1 MMENEPYIFEGK
13 LHDFEQTIVEFL
25 LVDAKMTGIDPN
37 ETLIYIYILLHRK
50 LTQAQLAEL
59 TKFPKSKISKITSKM
74 TIDKILSK
82 QFIPGTHT
90 NEYMLIQQPFEMNFV
105 PVEQLIDNY
114 DHQSKFFE
122 DTIKDLHDLEGPK
135 RGNRDLLSWRLYDMI
150 LYSRGRS
157 QILKF
162 NEENEEINK
171 FDYQGINFDFID
183 ASFREERLQ
192 YLSNLDK
199 SSTFLIGFE
208 EEEIQKIESEIIKY
222 LLEHVI
228 KEEKESINR
237 IMAYFM
243 TRGKLTQQSIQEL
256 TDFSS
261 GTISQT
267 LRYLLKEGK
276 IDQIP
281 TSRVSG
287 NEYYYTMKSIS
298 LTLLKTRAAIYKDL
312 IAWKPAFDDIKQQ
325 LNDHG
330 NDLLFTDGYFSIYT
344 VSDKILSI
352 FFTKYEKYL
361 NQHERLLEIH
371 ENSIFNVD
379 NK

>member
-1 MMENEPYIFEGK
+1 MENEPYIFEGK
-13 LHDFEQTIVEFL
+13 LHEFEQKIVEFL
-25 LVDAKMTGIDPN
+25 LVDAKMTGSDPN
-37 ETLIYIYILLHRK
+37 ETLLYIYILLHRK

-59 TKFPKSKISKITSKM
+59 TNFPKSKISKITSKM
-74 TIDKILSK
+74 ITDKILNK

-90 NEYMLIQQPFEMNFV
+90 NEYILIQQPFEMNFV
-105 PVEQLIDNY
+105 PAEQIVSKY
-114 DHQSKFFE
+114 DSHCQFFE
-122 DTIKDLHDLEGPK
+122 EMITELQKLEGTS
-135 RGNRDLLSWRLYDMI
+135 RGNRDLLIWRVYDMLI
-150 LYSRGRS
+150 YTRGRS

-162 NEENEEINK
+162 NEENNHINNFEYKEIS
-171 FDYQGINFDFID
+171 YDFID
-183 ASFREERLQ
+183 TKFRDARLE

-199 SSTFLIGFE
+199 SSTFLMGFE
-208 EEEIQKIESEIIKY
+208 EEEIQKIESRIIKF

-228 KEEKESINR
+228 KEEKESINH

-267 LRYLLKEGK
+267 LRYLLKEDK

-287 NEYYYTMKSIS
+287 NEYYYTMKSIT
-298 LTLLKTRAAIYKDL
+298 LTLLKNQAAIYKDL
-312 IAWKPAFDDIKQQ
+312 IAWKPDFDDIKQQ
-325 LNDHG
+325 LNENG

-344 VSDKILSI
+344 ITDKILSI

-371 ENSIFNVD
+371 EHSIFATD
-379 NK
+379 KK

>member
-13 LHDFEQTIVEFL
+13 LHDFEQKIVEFL

-59 TKFPKSKISKITSKM
+59 TSFPKSKISKITSKM
-74 TIDKILSK
+74 TLDKILSK

-90 NEYMLIQQPFEMNFV
+90 NEYILIQQPFEMNFV
-105 PVEQLIDNY
+105 PVEQLIDEY
-114 DHQSKFFE
+114 DHQSQFFE
-122 DTIKDLHDLEGPK
+122 DTIKELQKLEGPK
-135 RGNRDLLSWRLYDMI
+135 RGNRDLLSWRLFDMM

-162 NEENEEINK
+162 NEENEQINK
-171 FDYQGINFDFID
+171 FEYQGITFDFID

-208 EEEIQKIESEIIKY
+208 EEEIQKIESDIIKY

-298 LTLLKTRAAIYKDL
+298 LTLLKTRAAIFKDL
-312 IAWKPAFDDIKQQ
+312 IAWKPAFDDIKKQ
-325 LNDHG
+325 LNEHG

-361 NQHERLLEIH
+361 NQHEHLLEIH
-371 ENSIFNVD
+371 ENSIFNAD
-379 NK
+379 NG